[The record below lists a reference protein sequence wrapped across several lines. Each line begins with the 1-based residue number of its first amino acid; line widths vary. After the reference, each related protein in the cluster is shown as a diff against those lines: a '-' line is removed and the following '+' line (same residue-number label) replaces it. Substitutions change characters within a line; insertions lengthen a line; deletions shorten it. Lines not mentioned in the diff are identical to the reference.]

1 LIIQFII
8 ILSISYLG
16 EILSKTLSLPV
27 PGTVIGMFFLF
38 VALYLKVIKVEQI
51 SKATDVL
58 IINMA
63 IFFIPPGVKLISSLD
78 YMRGNWIKI
87 IFLMILTTIITM
99 GVTGRVV
106 QYLIE
111 KGGKDGNS

>member
-1 LIIQFII
+1 MTIQFII
-8 ILSISYLG
+8 IFGISYLG
-16 EILSKTLSLPV
+16 EILSDLLELPI

-38 VALYLKVIKVEQI
+38 IALYFKVIKVKQI
-51 SKATDVL
+51 DKAANIL

-78 YMRGNWIKI
+78 YMKGNWIKI
-87 IFLMILTTIITM
+87 IILMIGTTIITI
-99 GVTGRVV
+99 VTTGRIV

-111 KGGKDGNS
+111 KGGKNGTK